1 MTPQAGEITQLLNRW
16 QQGEPGVFE
25 ELVPLVYN
33 QLRVIAESCLRG
45 ERHDH
50 TLQPTAV
57 VNEIFAGLLEI
68 RRLALNDRSHFFAF
82 SARLTRRILID
93 YARKTKSEKR
103 GRGWQRIPLDA
114 ELAWVGA
121 SSAEALDLSHAL
133 DELTEFDAGK
143 TRVVELH
150 YFLGCTVEEIAGL
163 LNMSR
168 RTVERSLQFSLVF
181 LRRRLAPLETH
192 PLETHPVETNAI
204 EQKI

>member
-16 QQGEPGVFE
+16 RQGEPGALE
-25 ELVPLVYN
+25 ELAPLVYN
-33 QLRVIAESCLRG
+33 QLRTIAESCLRG
-45 ERHDH
+45 ERPDH

-57 VNEIFAGLLEI
+57 VNEIFAELLEI

-93 YARKTKSEKR
+93 YARRTRSEKR
-103 GRGWQRIPLDA
+103 GRGWQRIPLDT
-114 ELAWVGA
+114 ELAWVGESGA
-121 SSAEALDLSHAL
+121 DSLDLSRAL
-133 DELTEFDAGK
+133 DELTELDPDK
-143 TRVVELH
+143 TRIVELH

-181 LRRRLAPLETH
+181 LRRRLAP
-192 PLETHPVETNAI
+192 I
-204 EQKI
+204 EPH